1 MAIHRSGLSLASSRS
16 SRGTGGA
23 MKTTNLPSYSSS
35 RPVAGNTTSSSSY
48 TSMRTSKPLHS
59 SSGRSLPNGPGPTL
73 PNRPTLDDGRLKF
86 IHSYSSSR
94 PVAGN
99 TTSSSSY
106 TSMRTS
112 KPLHSSSGRSL
123 PNGPGPTLPNRP
135 TLDDGRLK
143 FIHSYSSSRPVA
155 GNTTSSSS
163 YTSMRTSKPLH
174 SSSGRSLP
182 NGPGPTLPN
191 RPTFDDGRLKFIASH
206 SGTSTSREGE
216 RTSHVSSGKDNAYAN
231 NNYRY
236 GSLAGRKSKSLKE
249 LNAGDEIIDSSP
261 FYRTRTESFSNRGVS
276 DKMGSHHSSQGST
289 ERDYMSSKPY
299 ANTNTRQSLYQS
311 TTHSDYRDP
320 KADDST
326 RTSLTKPAYSRT
338 LDRDLP
344 IGYGN
349 ENNVNIID
357 VEKTRKAS
365 ITASP
370 ADLKCLRRSSS
381 SSNNSSPWVS
391 SLPWPVLG

>member
-1 MAIHRSGLSLASSRS
+1 MAMYRSGLSLASSRS

-23 MKTTNLPSYSSS
+23 MKTTNLP
-35 RPVAGNTTSSSSY
+35 
-48 TSMRTSKPLHS
+48 
-59 SSGRSLPNGPGPTL
+59 
-73 PNRPTLDDGRLKF
+73 
-86 IHSYSSSR
+86 
-94 PVAGN
+94 
-99 TTSSSSY
+99 
-106 TSMRTS
+106 
-112 KPLHSSSGRSL
+112 
-123 PNGPGPTLPNRP
+123 
-135 TLDDGRLK
+135 
-143 FIHSYSSSRPVA
+143 SYSSSRPVA

-216 RTSHVSSGKDNAYAN
+216 RTSHVSSGKDNAYPN

-236 GSLAGRKSKSLKE
+236 GSLVGRKSKPIKE
-249 LNAGDEIIDSSP
+249 LYSRDETIDSSP
-261 FYRTRTESFSNRGVS
+261 YYRTRTESFSTSNRGVS

-391 SLPWPVLG
+391 TLPWPVLG